1 MLEKDSKQ
9 TKLPKAFW
17 ALIGAQV
24 ISLFGNAVLRFAL
37 PLYVLN
43 LTGSAALMG
52 MVIACSWIPYIALA
66 PIGGVAAD
74 RVPKRIVMAVLDGIM
89 ALVCLCYLLF
99 LQLFDVVTL
108 SVVSLM
114 ILYAVQSVY
123 QPTVQASVPALV
135 IPDSIQ
141 KSNRPGKPGQYA
153 FGHNWSC
160 CRRTG
165 LRICRDGARSH
176 NFSYPV
182 RFLGD
187 FNIQCR
193 SHTSYPFASNGNN
206 STNGYWRFKRGV
218 HFSSK
223 KPPSYF

>member
-24 ISLFGNAVLRFAL
+24 ISLFGNTVLRF
-37 PLYVLN
+37 
-43 LTGSAALMG
+43 AALMG

-135 IPDSIQ
+135 VPESIQ
-141 KSNRPGKPGQYA
+141 KATALVSQVSMLSGIIGPVVGGLVFGQ
-153 FGHNWSC
+153 FQLFCSFS
-160 CRRTG
+160 RR
-165 LRICRDGARSH
+165 
-176 NFSYPV
+176 F
-182 RFLGD
+182 
-187 FNIQCR
+187 
-193 SHTSYPFASNGNN
+193 
-206 STNGYWRFKRGV
+206 
-218 HFSSK
+218 
-223 KPPSYF
+223 